1 MRAWTYGGSRLKKLG
16 TICFLEKVEL
26 CSYNYH
32 FFLDLVEFWQYSN
45 SAPQRFLVAYDY
57 GIQVSVD
64 FSFHV
69 CRKES
74 ETWYARY
81 ILEGMDSST
90 RYGCRP
96 SLEDYRVE
104 DYRMS
109 YWYSW
114 HECGLVPPGSLL
126 CDFLTVLCAPPA
138 PMNHVKLYK
147 GCPPRDAPSKLLQL
161 WYKTF
166 PTDQRGQV
174 EMKNPTRLSNKTSTA
189 WSCAKDQILENTNLR
204 NMFINSCTER

>member
-126 CDFLTVLCAPPA
+126 CDFLTVLCATKSGVRPFKKRQTLTLHLP
-138 PMNHVKLYK
+138 
-147 GCPPRDAPSKLLQL
+147 
-161 WYKTF
+161 F
-166 PTDQRGQV
+166 PTQSILRMVSSCYDIY
-174 EMKNPTRLSNKTSTA
+174 STA
-189 WSCAKDQILENTNLR
+189 CSKKQAIAIVLKTG
-204 NMFINSCTER
+204 